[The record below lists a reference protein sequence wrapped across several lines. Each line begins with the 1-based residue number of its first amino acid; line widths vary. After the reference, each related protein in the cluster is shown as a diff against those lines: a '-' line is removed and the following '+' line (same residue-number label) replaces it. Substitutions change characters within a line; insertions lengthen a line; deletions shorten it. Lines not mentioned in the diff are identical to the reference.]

1 MSTMPAVR
9 TSPVSAPQRPS
20 TSRGQR
26 SRPPSLVVVSPVG
39 ATASHAGFV
48 LTCVGVLAA
57 MMLGLLL
64 LNVAISGNAFTLDE
78 LHDRSAVLADSQQA
92 LQQRLAAESAPASL
106 AAKAAALGMV
116 PAPEILVL
124 VPDTAAQD

>member
-20 TSRGQR
+20 PQRGQR

-39 ATASHAGFV
+39 ATSSNAGFV

-64 LNVAISGNAFTLDE
+64 LNVAISGNAFTLAE
-78 LHDRSAVLADSQQA
+78 LDSRSAVLADSQQA
-92 LQQRLAAESAPASL
+92 LQQRLAAESTPASL

-116 PAPEILVL
+116 PAPETLVL
-124 VPDTAAQD
+124 APGAVEED

>member
-20 TSRGQR
+20 PLRGQR
-26 SRPPSLVVVSPVG
+26 GRQPSLVVVSPVG
-39 ATASHAGFV
+39 AASGNAGFA
-48 LTCVGVLAA
+48 LTCIGVLAA

-64 LNVAISGNAFTLDE
+64 LNVAISGNAFTLHE
-78 LHDRSAVLADSQQA
+78 LDNRSAVLADSQQA
-92 LQQRLAAESAPASL
+92 LEQRLAAESAPASL

-116 PAPEILVL
+116 PAPETLVL
-124 VPDTAAQD
+124 APGAAAED